1 MVTRPQ
7 RATATAL
14 TAMAA
19 LAVLAALAHLPS
31 LSGPF
36 LYDDWND
43 VARNPSALAGTFW
56 QRLPETLRPLLK
68 ASYALQ
74 DAWHGP
80 VPALYHAVNIALHA
94 ATTCLVFL
102 VIRRA
107 LAGREGVALA
117 AAALWALHPAGAETV
132 SYISGRSMGL
142 SVPLMLLSLLAVT
155 APGKPRTILAFACA
169 LSAALA
175 RETALILPALLLWW
189 QMTLD
194 AETPRRDRIARAAP
208 VWSGAILAA
217 GIILL
222 MPRHGEL
229 VGFSTEVRPP
239 LDAVRANL
247 FAIPAML
254 AYWVEPW
261 RLTVLPEQPLI
272 YGWGDAPTW
281 LRIAGFAIAAGLA
294 LFLRRRAPA
303 AAFAIG
309 WTLLCFMPSN
319 SLIWRVDPVAIRPLY
334 MAGIGL
340 SILLA
345 LGLAAWPRGR
355 TAGLGVAAVLALA
368 LAWMT
373 HNRSALYADEVAL
386 WSDATAKTPDYARAH
401 AQRGKALLT
410 AGRNAEARAAIE
422 LALALAPFDIE
433 AANTLRLI
441 DALPSVDSHSSPP

>member
-7 RATATAL
+7 GATATAL
-14 TAMAA
+14 TAMAV
-19 LAVLAALAHLPS
+19 LAALAALAHLPS
-31 LSGPF
+31 LAGPF

-43 VARNPSALAGTFW
+43 VARNPSALAATFW

-80 VPALYHAVNIALHA
+80 LPALYHAVNIALHA
-94 ATTCLVFL
+94 ATTCLAFL
-102 VIRRA
+102 LIRRA
-107 LAGREGVALA
+107 LAGRETVALA

-142 SVPLMLLSLLAVT
+142 SVPLMLLALLAAT
-155 APGKPRTILAFACA
+155 APGKPRPILAFSCA
-169 LSAALA
+169 LAAALA

-189 QMTLD
+189 QITLE
-194 AETPRRDRIARAAP
+194 AGMPWRDRIARGAP
-208 VWSGAILAA
+208 VWAGAILAA

-222 MPRHGEL
+222 MPRHVEL
-229 VGFSTEVRPP
+229 IGFSTDVRPP

-272 YGWGDAPTW
+272 YGWSDASTW
-281 LRIAGFAIAAGLA
+281 LRMAGFAAAAGLA
-294 LFLRRRAPA
+294 LALRRRAPA

-319 SLIWRVDPVAIRPLY
+319 SLIWRIDPVAIRPLY
-334 MAGIGL
+334 MAGIGP

-355 TAGLGVAAVLALA
+355 GAGLAVAAVLALA
-368 LAWMT
+368 LAWVT
-373 HNRSALYADEVAL
+373 QNRSALYADEVAL
-386 WSDATAKTPDYARAH
+386 WTDATAKTPEYARAH
-401 AQRGKALLT
+401 TERGKALLA
-410 AGRNAEARAAIE
+410 AGRNAEARAAIDS
-422 LALALAPFDIE
+422 ALALDPFDIE

-441 DALPSVDSHSSPP
+441 DALPSVDSHSPPP